1 MEEIIAVIHHY
12 HKDFNTMTKE
22 EIQVV
27 AEVVDAFLNDY
38 RIEGWD
44 AEKIGYGE

>member
-1 MEEIIAVIHHY
+1 MEEVIAILRHY
-12 HKDFNTMTKE
+12 HKDLETMTKE

-38 RIEGWD
+38 RHEGWD